1 MVYIDFDGVILD
13 TEEQLFKEWRKNPNR
28 HLLPSIEKIKY
39 IQNEDWNYILNN
51 SEVMNDSI
59 YYLKEMDPNKS
70 AILTKVHSLENEAF
84 AKIEWIRKNDIKQN
98 IFFVP
103 YNKKKSDVV
112 LAQDNI
118 LIDDCLK
125 NLDEWVHNNGNGI
138 FFDYNNDGYDSW
150 DKPNI
155 KSYPSINNLS
165 KFTKNRLKEERIWK
179 KR

>member
-1 MVYIDFDGVILD
+1 VD
-13 TEEQLFKEWRKNPNR
+13 K
-28 HLLPSIEKIKY
+28 
-39 IQNEDWNYILNN
+39 
-51 SEVMNDSI
+51 
-59 YYLKEMDPNKS
+59 
-70 AILTKVHSLENEAF
+70 
-84 AKIEWIRKNDIKQN
+84 KNDIKQN